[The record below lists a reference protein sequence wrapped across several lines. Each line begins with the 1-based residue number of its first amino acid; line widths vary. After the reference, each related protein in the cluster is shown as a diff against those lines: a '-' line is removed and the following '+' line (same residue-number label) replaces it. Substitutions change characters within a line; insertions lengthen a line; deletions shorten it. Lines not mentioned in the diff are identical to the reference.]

1 MRLSA
6 SFLGFLVIASTGI
19 DAFTTPNVS
28 RPLSTRISQGS
39 SYCGVPTFL
48 ASATSSSVSEERTPE
63 EEAFFA
69 RTEQLCEERNL
80 KLAKVKNAR
89 DLASVKECP
98 IKPHR
103 LYRMGRVSDATE
115 ADLHLLN
122 DEIGIR
128 TLVDLRSPT
137 ELKEDVTLERDEVYG
152 EFRSLI
158 WDERD
163 NGSVKELREGEPRIK
178 KKRSK
183 NIMGHVRELVD
194 GAKKG
199 VDAATHGDEDTKGVQ
214 EFYVAAADLA
224 NASECEGEC
233 DDEDTLVI
241 KDETANALLQ
251 DYGLEENDNNC
262 PPGDEDCRR
271 KNKRFVQKYAPNT
284 IADDKSRGTRKERH
298 FVSIMN
304 ELKYVRGTLSKVR
317 KRDIA
322 KTIIKSPGAVVSKRV
337 RSSIKS
343 PFLDKINGGG
353 LPMLN
358 DLLSRYGAPGIKY
371 VLDLCKDK
379 NRHPVAFY
387 CTAGKDR
394 TGMIAAIILAALGVP
409 DEDIVEDYSL
419 SANVYAEMG
428 DNQAMVGALSQRSL
442 DPKTFLGA
450 PPQVMRDTIK
460 NMRETYGS
468 VEGYLDFIG
477 FDENDRKELR
487 EALLSD

>member
-6 SFLGFLVIASTGI
+6 SSLGFLVIASTCI

-28 RPLSTRISQGS
+28 RFPSTGVSHGS
-39 SYCGVPTFL
+39 SCYDVPTFL
-48 ASATSSSVSEERTPE
+48 ASATSSVSEERTPE

-69 RTEQLCEERNL
+69 KTEQLCEERNL

-89 DLASVKECP
+89 DLASVKESP

-103 LYRMGRVSDATE
+103 IYRMGRVSDATE

-137 ELKEDVTLERDEVYG
+137 ELKDDLTLERDEVYG

-183 NIMGHVRELVD
+183 KNILGHVRELVD

-199 VDAATHGDEDTKGVQ
+199 ADAATHSSEGT
-214 EFYVAAADLA
+214 EFYVSATDLA
-224 NASECEGEC
+224 NASECEGDC
-233 DDEDTLVI
+233 DEDDTLII

-262 PPGDEDCRR
+262 PPGDEDCKR
-271 KNKRFVQKYAPNT
+271 KNKRFVKKYAPDT
-284 IADDKSRGTRKERH
+284 IADDESRGTRKERH

-337 RSSIKS
+337 RSSIKG

-379 NRHPVAFY
+379 KRHPVAFY